1 MTEHKAAWELLPDI
15 AAGTYENDDLAK
27 VEAHLADCPICRV
40 ELDSLR
46 DTVQLL
52 TGAPELLEPP
62 AGLRERVLAAAR
74 ESNEAAASAPEP
86 ARSSPRKLRWSE
98 RRWWPVGLASAAA
111 LGAVIV
117 GIVVSQNSSTGQP
130 LSLMPPPHTASN
142 AWGKAS
148 WGTPSNGNVPITLKV
163 GELPKPTNGFYEVW
177 FGKGKDQRHS
187 VGTFTVDSAGT
198 ANVTF
203 DVPQGVSSEYRWI
216 WVTREKDDGN
226 AQPSRDTV
234 LFADL

>member
-74 ESNEAAASAPEP
+74 DSNEAVTPAPEP
-86 ARSSPRKLRWSE
+86 APAAPRKPRWRE

-117 GIVVSQNSSTGQP
+117 GIVVSQNTSTGQP
-130 LSLMPPPHTASN
+130 LNLKPPPNATSG
-142 AWGKAS
+142 AWGKAW
-148 WGTPSNGNVPITLKV
+148 WGKPSGGNVTMTIKV
-163 GELPKPTNGFYEVW
+163 GALPEPKGGFYEVW
-177 FGKGKDQRHS
+177 FGKGKDQRQS
-187 VGTFTVDSAGT
+187 VGTFTTDPSGT

-203 DVPQGVSSEYRWI
+203 DVPHGVSTDYQWI
-216 WVTREKDDGN
+216 WITHEKDDGN
-226 AQPSRDTV
+226 PLPSKNTV